1 MISALAWIPRGAAKA
16 VPEVAEVTEAE
27 IAAMKAAAAE
37 DVEDG
42 AEVWV
47 CRRRLPPFAASLLPA
62 RHMHLALLSS
72 HASFCMC
79 CRRAPTPQMK
89 I

>member
-42 AEVWV
+42 AG
-47 CRRRLPPFAASLLPA
+47 
-62 RHMHLALLSS
+62 
-72 HASFCMC
+72 
-79 CRRAPTPQMK
+79 RAPTQSQ
-89 I
+89 IGRAHV